1 MKTYH
6 LAMNIEGKPVMV
18 VGGGQVALRKVRTL
32 MESGAIVSIMA
43 PAVEP
48 ELKRMAREGKV
59 RWIESDFDESVLN
72 GLPQPVLLFGTTD
85 DREVNVRIHQAA
97 VERGIPCNI
106 ADVPELCT
114 FTVPAA
120 FSRGDLSI
128 AISTAGKSPALARR
142 IREQLEETYGPEY
155 VLMTKLLGDLR
166 ALVLTEGNPSDEN
179 RTLFLEIVD
188 SYLLSALKNGDRAK
202 AVEILKSI
210 LPATIDPEPVVTKA
224 MSNDVP

>member
-1 MKTYH
+1 
-6 LAMNIEGKPVMV
+6 
-18 VGGGQVALRKVRTL
+18 
-32 MESGAIVSIMA
+32 
-43 PAVEP
+43 
-48 ELKRMAREGKV
+48 
-59 RWIESDFDESVLN
+59 
-72 GLPQPVLLFGTTD
+72 LFGTTD

-188 SYLLSALKNGDRAK
+188 SDLLSALKNGDRAK

>member
-43 PAVEP
+43 RAVEP

-72 GLPQPVLLFGTTD
+72 GLPQSVLLFGTTD

-188 SYLLSALKNGDRAK
+188 SDLLSALKNGDRAK

>member
-1 MKTYH
+1 MKPYH

-43 PAVEP
+43 RAVEP

-188 SYLLSALKNGDRAK
+188 SDLLSALKNGDRAK

>member
-188 SYLLSALKNGDRAK
+188 SDLLSALKNGDRAK

-224 MSNDVP
+224 MSNDVQ

>member
-188 SYLLSALKNGDRAK
+188 SDLLSALKNGDRAK